1 MLVKITAKLN
11 DQLNRLRVEE
21 LALLNVIRSEKDQ
34 ETSASKQPDRGIPGL
49 LNIPASGT
57 SGDLLQLP
65 EEETSEA
72 SGKDHA
78 LPLLDLD
85 VTKQLL
91 TEPDDMEEEEEE
103 EEEEDANDQLTEFM
117 KQLERQSDS

>member
-1 MLVKITAKLN
+1 M
-11 DQLNRLRVEE
+11 
-21 LALLNVIRSEKDQ
+21 IRSEKDQ
-34 ETSASKQPDRGIPGL
+34 GTTASKQPDRGIPGL
-49 LNIPASGT
+49 LDIPAFRPSGT

-65 EEETSEA
+65 EEETTEA

-91 TEPDDMEEEEEE
+91 TEPNDMEEEEE